1 MSFRQKT
8 ALVSALAL
16 FAAYGW
22 YFTRV
27 ASVRAAGPVSGRAM
41 LALVLPTILAVV
53 LIQIIG
59 AVLIAIF
66 SGERQAPMDERER
79 ALSANAIRG
88 AYAVLLVGG
97 LTASASVFF
106 GLSAVD
112 IANVALLAVVAAEIV
127 RYGGYVFLHRIA
139 IR

>member
-16 FAAYGW
+16 LAAYGW
-22 YFTRV
+22 YFAQV
-27 ASVRAAGPVSGRAM
+27 ARARTAGSLSDTAM
-41 LALVLPTILAVV
+41 LGLVLPTILAVV
-53 LIQIIG
+53 LIQVAG

-88 AYAVLLVGG
+88 AYAVCSSSARLRR
-97 LTASASVFF
+97 AHRSSSASPPPMSPT
-106 GLSAVD
+106 LRCWRS
-112 IANVALLAVVAAEIV
+112 
-127 RYGGYVFLHRIA
+127 
-139 IR
+139 